1 MVLVFQAPR
10 MATVFRAAHWL
21 PTLFTWMLVLSVV
34 TLFAWTYFSNPQPG
48 PYGMCNSR
56 GHMVSCNSV
65 KHVK

>member
-1 MVLVFQAPR
+1 
-10 MATVFRAAHWL
+10 
-21 PTLFTWMLVLSVV
+21 MLVLSVA